1 VHVAEAKP
9 EGEEREEREERN
21 GRPPPDASMS
31 LLNHLLSHPVD
42 EDYAPVAARRRA
54 GTREHTP
61 GGVVGLFAVL
71 VVFGLLLVT
80 MALQANRAAP
90 AVEEERAQL
99 IQRIDDES
107 EEVEAMRETAERLE
121 ADVAMLE
128 DRLLS
133 RSEVGQRLQARRQR
147 LGMLTGSLP
156 VTGPGIV
163 ITVDDAPD
171 AGAAEAGQ
179 VLDTDLQK
187 LVNALWVAGA
197 EAVSINGQ
205 RITSR
210 TAIRGAGSA
219 ITVNFRSLTRP
230 YVIRAIGDP
239 DTLPARL
246 LETEGGRAWL
256 DLQVNFGI
264 EFRTETRSSIVV
276 PGSPP
281 APSRFVQVLGDTR

>member
-1 VHVAEAKP
+1 VQVPDATP
-9 EGEEREEREERN
+9 RGDEGPQAR
-21 GRPPPDASMS
+21 PPDASMS
-31 LLNHLLSHPVD
+31 LLNHLLSHPLD

-54 GTREHTP
+54 GTDERTP
-61 GGVVGLFAVL
+61 GGLVGLFAVL

-80 MALQANRAAP
+80 MALQANRAEP
-90 AVEEERAQL
+90 AAEQERAQL

-128 DRLLS
+128 NRLLS
-133 RSEVGQRLQARRQR
+133 RSQVGQRLQARQRR
-147 LGMLTGSLP
+147 LGMLSGSLP

-171 AGAAEAGQ
+171 AGAEEAGQ

-197 EAVSINGQ
+197 EAVSVDGQ

-219 ITVNFRSLTRP
+219 ITVNYRSLTRP
-230 YVIRAIGDP
+230 YVVRAIGNP

-264 EFRTETRSSIVV
+264 EFRTITRSSIVV

-281 APSRFVQVLGDTR
+281 APSRFVRVLGDTR